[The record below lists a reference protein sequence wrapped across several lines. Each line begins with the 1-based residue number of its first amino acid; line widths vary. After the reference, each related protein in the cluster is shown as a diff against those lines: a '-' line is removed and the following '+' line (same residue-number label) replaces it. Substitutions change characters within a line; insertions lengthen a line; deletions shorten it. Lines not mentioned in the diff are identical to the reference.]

1 MMSEAAKVFVQ
12 SIAFILILAVAGIWW
27 NWGWIT
33 TRSIYSDLNYY
44 SQSVRRSML
53 DLEEKT
59 KLLDE
64 IDLLRDNSQDGETT
78 SKSRWDECDAA
89 VREMCGHGITA
100 DEAVLIVRELRRM
113 KKDMNQ

>member
-12 SIAFILILAVAGIWW
+12 STAFILILAVGLAWW
-27 NWGWIT
+27 NWDWIT
-33 TRSIYSDLNYY
+33 TRSIYSDLNDY

-53 DLEEKT
+53 DLETKT

-64 IDLLRDNSQDGETT
+64 IDSLRDNRQDGDIT
-78 SKSRWDECDAA
+78 SKSRWDDCDAA
-89 VREMCGHGITA
+89 VRDMCDHGITT
-100 DEAVLIVRELRRM
+100 DEAVLIARELRRM